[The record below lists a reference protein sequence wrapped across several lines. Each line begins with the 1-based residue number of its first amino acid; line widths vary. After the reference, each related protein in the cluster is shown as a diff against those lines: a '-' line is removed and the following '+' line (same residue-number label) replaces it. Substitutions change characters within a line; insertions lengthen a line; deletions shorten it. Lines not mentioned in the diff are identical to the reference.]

1 MLRGAVFPDEKG
13 RVLERP
19 AIRKCFAHEIELIR
33 SAAGWQWL
41 VTMTAL
47 LLLVPWMLFVGE
59 ITFPSQRSNQRLADL
74 YMLYLLCSLA
84 LHVLLASDRLKSML
98 PYARASLLGGLLFA
112 AGLVCVRVG
121 CYCPESMLLQ
131 VPGIIACSVGNTLL
145 VSCWY
150 QHYSRIVPAVAF
162 PLVCLSVI
170 ASAVLYAMLLAIF
183 PEARAYAAALLYL
196 VVPIVAAKRLPRYV
210 AEKQQAIALVGDRAV
225 FSKQKLP
232 CIEALIAIAAISF
245 GAFVCASLEIGKDG
259 LGLSVGT
266 YIALAALII
275 TALAAL
281 WASRALL
288 GLNGLAATLNFM
300 GTLLVLGLFAYSNVL
315 FERLGV
321 VLVLLGFVIMNV
333 FHIVFYSSL
342 CHMKRT
348 APGDFGAVLGQTR
361 AAIPAALLIGA
372 VAYRCFEVLPP
383 WATSAGCFALGSVM
397 FVLLMIVLAREIDDT
412 RTELLG
418 KSASSVSLD
427 DIRAFAES
435 HKAEYHLTP
444 RECEIIHL
452 VMCGRSVE
460 AIAKELVISKSTVKT
475 HVSSIYRK
483 LGVNRR
489 QAMIDLISHG
499 LDA

>member
-1 MLRGAVFPDEKG
+1 M
-13 RVLERP
+13 
-19 AIRKCFAHEIELIR
+19 
-33 SAAGWQWL
+33 AGWPWL
-41 VTMTAL
+41 VAMTAL
-47 LLLVPWMLFVGE
+47 LLFVPWMLFVGE
-59 ITFPSQRSNQRLADL
+59 ITFPPQRSNQHLADL
-74 YMLYLLCSLA
+74 YMLYLLCSLV
-84 LHVLLASDRLKSML
+84 LHALLASDRLKSTL

-112 AGLVCVRVG
+112 AGLVCVRAG
-121 CYCPESMLLQ
+121 CYCPEPALLQ
-131 VPGIIACSVGNTLL
+131 IPGVIACSVGNTLL

-150 QHYSRIVPAVAF
+150 RHYSCISPAASF
-162 PLVCLSVI
+162 SLVCLSMV
-170 ASAVLYAMLLAIF
+170 AAAALYAMLLAVF
-183 PEARAYAAALLYL
+183 PEARVCAAALLYSI
-196 VVPIVAAKRLPRYV
+196 VPISAAKKLPRY
-210 AEKQQAIALVGDRAV
+210 AGEKEQAAAAAGDISM

-245 GAFVCASLEIGKDG
+245 GAFVCANLEIGKDG

-266 YIALAALII
+266 YVALATLIIVALIALL
-275 TALAAL
+275 
-281 WASRALL
+281 ASRAFA

-300 GTLLVLGLFAYSNVL
+300 GTLLVLGLFAYSNAL

-321 VLVLLGFVIMNV
+321 VLVLLGFVVMNV

-342 CHMKRT
+342 CHLKRT

-361 AAIPAALLIGA
+361 AAIPVALLVGA
-372 VAYRCFEVLPP
+372 CAYRCLEVLPS
-383 WATSAGCFALGSVM
+383 WATSAGCFALGTVM
-397 FVLLMIVLAREIDDT
+397 LVLLMIVLAREIDDT

-427 DIRAFAES
+427 DIRAFAAG

-452 VMCGRSVE
+452 VMCGRSVD
-460 AIAKELVISKSTVKT
+460 AIAKELVISKSTVKS

-489 QAMIDLISHG
+489 QAMLDLVSHG
-499 LDA
+499 LDT